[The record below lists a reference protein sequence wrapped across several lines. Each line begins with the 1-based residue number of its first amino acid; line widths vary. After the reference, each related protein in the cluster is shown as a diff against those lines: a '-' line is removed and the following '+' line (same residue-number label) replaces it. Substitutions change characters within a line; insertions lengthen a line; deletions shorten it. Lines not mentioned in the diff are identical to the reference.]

1 MSNIK
6 GIKFNE
12 NLKNLQ
18 ELKQDEVWYNDE
30 DEIAQIESKAKFGY
44 YPLFIIESK
53 SYITEIFSK
62 YKSIVRNVNEE
73 LDTL

>member
-30 DEIAQIESKAKFGY
+30 DEKTQIESKAKFGY
-44 YPLFIIESK
+44 YPLFIIESM
-53 SYITEIFSK
+53 SYVKEIYSK
-62 YKSIVRNVNEE
+62 YNSIIKNAIPIF
-73 LDTL
+73 